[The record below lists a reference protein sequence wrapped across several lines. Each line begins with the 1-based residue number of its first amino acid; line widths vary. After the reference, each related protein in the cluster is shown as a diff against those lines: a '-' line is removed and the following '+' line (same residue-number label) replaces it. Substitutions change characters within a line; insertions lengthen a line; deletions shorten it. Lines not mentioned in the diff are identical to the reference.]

1 MIFEVGPFLFYERKA
16 FCHFFKMVCYTESKK
31 KTFVAVNA
39 CLRKGNLNGK
49 RAYFY
54 TVLGVDEGIR
64 RCRLHNRFVFQF
76 KGDFL
81 VLPHRNNGRIY
92 RIENNTYDITMNI
105 YKFVFHENKPYF
117 CEITIL
123 N

>member
-1 MIFEVGPFLFYERKA
+1 MRWVPFFFMSEKHFAIFLKWYVILNQRR
-16 FCHFFKMVCYTESKK
+16 

-64 RCRLHNRFVFQF
+64 RCRLHNRFVFQL